1 MGGARHRGMVQDR
14 LPAFWNGDALVS
26 VDQFEISE
34 ADVQSLLDEQC
45 GVILCLVQHAGLLPQ
60 YWMLLSPGVLCYG
73 QLFCL
78 SLSGGSSVLLY
89 AGLKGSLGLSYIYIA
104 TTARYLVHDPR
115 LLLQWSWSLTFVSCP
130 WRVDADR
137 NTVRMLYLLHT
148 RLTSSLRPA
157 T

>member
-60 YWMLLSPGVLCYG
+60 YWMLLSPGVLRYG
-73 QLFCL
+73 RLFPSLPVWWQLCAPLLVIPEGFSKFVVNYHGAIHRMQHLFL
-78 SLSGGSSVLLY
+78 SETV
-89 AGLKGSLGLSYIYIA
+89 
-104 TTARYLVHDPR
+104 
-115 LLLQWSWSLTFVSCP
+115 FVSLKSVQQKPSC
-130 WRVDADR
+130 A
-137 NTVRMLYLLHT
+137 
-148 RLTSSLRPA
+148 S
-157 T
+157 